1 VFNIITRRTLLD
13 YANRYPLASTAL
25 FEWYHELI
33 LADFK
38 NFNELKNVYGSASLV
53 SDDRVVFNIMGNKY
67 RLVVRMVFEF
77 KAIQIK
83 WFGTHEEYDK
93 IEVASIQYKKVS
105 VMELKIIKTNK
116 QYEEYLD
123 WVDML
128 FEKKVKDNTP
138 QGDKLQIALL
148 LIKQYEDAN
157 YPIPLPDPIDAI
169 KVKMD
174 ELGLKNKD
182 LVGKVGSK
190 GYVSSL
196 LNKKKPLTLELAKL
210 FHQELNIPAEILL
223 S

>member
-1 VFNIITRRTLLD
+1 
-13 YANRYPLASTAL
+13 
-25 FEWYHELI
+25 
-33 LADFK
+33 
-38 NFNELKNVYGSASLV
+38 
-53 SDDRVVFNIMGNKY
+53 
-67 RLVVRMVFEF
+67 
-77 KAIQIK
+77 
-83 WFGTHEEYDK
+83 
-93 IEVASIQYKKVS
+93 
-105 VMELKIIKTNK
+105 MELKIIKTNE

-128 FEKKVKDNTP
+128 FDKKVKADSP
-138 QGDKLQIALL
+138 QGDKLQVALL

-157 YPIPLPDPIDAI
+157 FPIPLPDPIDAI

-210 FHQELNIPAEILL
+210 FHQELNIPAEVLL